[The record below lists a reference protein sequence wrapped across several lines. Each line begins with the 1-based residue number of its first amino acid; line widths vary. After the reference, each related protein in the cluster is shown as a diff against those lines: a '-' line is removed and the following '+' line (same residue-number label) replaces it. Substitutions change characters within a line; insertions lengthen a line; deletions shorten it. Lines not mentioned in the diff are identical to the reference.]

1 MGGRFLILFGRDPAR
16 EARVK
21 GFDASGAEDLFASFA
36 FGWLQAAEEA
46 GARLVVATPAEDVAA
61 WRARLPSDRRILW
74 ICQRGRSFGERL
86 EESARRVALWGG
98 SAVVVGGDV
107 PPCARSA
114 RRAFDALDSGAN
126 AVLAPAP
133 DGGVSL
139 VGLGVADLDLL
150 RGLAAGSRGVFD
162 ALARGLAARGRSVAL
177 VGFAPDV
184 DGRRDLRRLLRS
196 RKLSDLRSLAR
207 RALAVLRPLPQTRRS
222 EPRSLL
228 LGGPSGLRAPPAS
241 A

>member
-1 MGGRFLILFGRDPAR
+1 MDRFLVLFARDPAR

-21 GFDASGAEDLFASFA
+21 GFDPSGAEDLFASFA

-46 GARLVVATPAEDVAA
+46 GARLVVATPAEDLAA
-61 WRARLPSDRRILW
+61 WRARLPSDRGILW

-86 EESARRVALWGG
+86 EESARRVALRGG
-98 SAVVVGGDV
+98 STVLVGGDV

-114 RRAFDALDSGAN
+114 RRAFEALERGAN
-126 AVLAPAP
+126 AVLAPAL

-139 VGLGVADLDLL
+139 VGLGAADLDLL
-150 RGLAAGSRGVFD
+150 KGLAAGSRDVFETLERD
-162 ALARGLAARGRSVAL
+162 LAARGRSIAL
-177 VGFAPDV
+177 VGFASDV
-184 DGRRDLRRLLRS
+184 DGRRDLRRLLRA

-207 RALAVLRPLPQTRRS
+207 RALAVLRPWPRARWS
-222 EPRSLL
+222 EPRSFLL
-228 LGGPSGLRAPPAS
+228 ACPSGLRAPPAS